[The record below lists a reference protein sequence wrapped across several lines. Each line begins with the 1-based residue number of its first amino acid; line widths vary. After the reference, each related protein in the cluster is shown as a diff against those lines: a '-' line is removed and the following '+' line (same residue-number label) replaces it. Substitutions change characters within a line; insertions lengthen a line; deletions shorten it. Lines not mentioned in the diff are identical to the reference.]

1 MIYIIMRYCN
11 GSCGVL
17 CAALDYTPRAYKQ
30 KKRNE
35 NRYNAFFK
43 IFKFDENFK
52 KEEAMG
58 VDKVLQRIAAP
69 FDCTWDKSI
78 ARMLPVVESMSSATL
93 FLFMKAFQ
101 VMEAKRAFA
110 T

>member
-1 MIYIIMRYCN
+1 MEVAGFSALPSIIHQ
-11 GSCGVL
+11 GP
-17 CAALDYTPRAYKQ
+17 TK

-58 VDKVLQRIAAP
+58 VDKVL
-69 FDCTWDKSI
+69 
-78 ARMLPVVESMSSATL
+78 
-93 FLFMKAFQ
+93 
-101 VMEAKRAFA
+101 
-110 T
+110 

>member
-30 KKRNE
+30 KKE
-35 NRYNAFFK
+35 MKIDNAFFK

-58 VDKVLQRIAAP
+58 VDKVL
-69 FDCTWDKSI
+69 
-78 ARMLPVVESMSSATL
+78 
-93 FLFMKAFQ
+93 
-101 VMEAKRAFA
+101 
-110 T
+110 